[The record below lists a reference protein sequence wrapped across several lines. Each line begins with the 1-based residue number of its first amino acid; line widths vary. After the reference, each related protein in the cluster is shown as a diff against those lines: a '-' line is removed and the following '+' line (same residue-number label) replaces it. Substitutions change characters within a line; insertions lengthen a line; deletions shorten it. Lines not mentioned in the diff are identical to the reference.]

1 MRMVKFKKNHNN
13 LILIFILTIV
23 MITSVLLDTVGKKV
37 SNQMVDISK
46 IIIKDVIINTV
57 NSNIRSDTLKKYN
70 INDLIEINYRDKK
83 VSDVDYNLENTYDVL
98 IDIKSSVM
106 RMIPLYD
113 FSSYSYNVRLYSNF
127 MILEMPFYN
136 YSSNLL
142 LANLG
147 PKISAKINY
156 IRYVNGSVKTKIKTY
171 GINSL
176 QVELY
181 LNIEICSDIVVPFI
195 NKENITSMD
204 ILISSKIIQGEIPS
218 IYNGLYESESKIVK
232 TN

>member
-1 MRMVKFKKNHNN
+1 MVKFKKNHNN

-23 MITSVLLDTVGKKV
+23 MITSVLLNTVGKKV

-70 INDLIEINYRDKK
+70 INDLIKINYRDKK

-181 LNIEICSDIVVPFI
+181 LNIEVSSEIVVPFI
-195 NKENITSMD
+195 KEENITSMD
-204 ILISSKIIQGEIPS
+204 ILVASKIVQGEIPS

>member
-1 MRMVKFKKNHNN
+1 MRMVKFKKNHSN
-13 LILIFILTIV
+13 LGLIFILFIV
-23 MITSVLLDTVGKKV
+23 MMTSLLLNTIGKRV
-37 SNQMVDISK
+37 SNQMIDISK
-46 IIIKDVIINTV
+46 FIIKDVIINTV
-57 NSNIRSDTLKKYN
+57 YANIKGDTLKKYN
-70 INDLIEINYRDKK
+70 INDLIKINYRDKK
-83 VSDVDYNLENTYDVL
+83 VSDVDYNLENTYDIL

-106 RMIPLYD
+106 EMIPKYD
-113 FSSYSYNVRLYSNF
+113 FSGYSYDVKVFDNF

-142 LANLG
+142 LANSG

-181 LNIEICSDIVVPFI
+181 LNIEIFSDIVVPFI

>member
-1 MRMVKFKKNHNN
+1 MRMVRFKKNHSN
-13 LILIFILTIV
+13 LGLIFILFIV
-23 MITSVLLDTVGKKV
+23 MMTSLLLNTIGKRV
-37 SNQMVDISK
+37 SNQMIDISK
-46 IIIKDVIINTV
+46 IIIKDVIINTI
-57 NSNIRSDTLKKYN
+57 NANINGDSLKKYN
-70 INDLIEINYRDKK
+70 INDLIKINYRDKK
-83 VSDVDYNLENTYDVL
+83 VSDVDYNLENTYDIL

-106 RMIPLYD
+106 EMIPKYD
-113 FSSYSYNVRLYSNF
+113 FSGYSYDVKIFDNF

>member
-23 MITSVLLDTVGKKV
+23 MITSVLLNTVGKKV

-70 INDLIEINYRDKK
+70 INDLIKINYRDKK

-181 LNIEICSDIVVPFI
+181 LNIEVSSEIVVPFI
-195 NKENITSMD
+195 KEENITSMD
-204 ILISSKIIQGEIPS
+204 ILVASKIVQGEIPS

>member
-1 MRMVKFKKNHNN
+1 M
-13 LILIFILTIV
+13 
-23 MITSVLLDTVGKKV
+23 
-37 SNQMVDISK
+37 
-46 IIIKDVIINTV
+46 IINTV
-57 NSNIRSDTLKKYN
+57 NSNIKGDTLKKYN
-70 INDLIEINYRDKK
+70 INDLIKINYRDKK
-83 VSDVDYNLENTYDVL
+83 VSDVDYNLENTYDIL

-106 RMIPLYD
+106 EMIPKYD
-113 FSSYSYNVRLYSNF
+113 FSGYSYDVKVFDNF

-181 LNIEICSDIVVPFI
+181 LNIEIFSDIVVPFI

>member
-1 MRMVKFKKNHNN
+1 MRMVKFKKNHSN
-13 LILIFILTIV
+13 LGLIFILFIV
-23 MITSVLLDTVGKKV
+23 MMTSLLLNTIGKRV
-37 SNQMVDISK
+37 SNQMIDISK

-57 NSNIRSDTLKKYN
+57 NSNIKGDTLKKYN
-70 INDLIEINYRDKK
+70 INDLIKINYRDKK
-83 VSDVDYNLENTYDVL
+83 VSDVDYNLENTYDIL

-106 RMIPLYD
+106 EMIPKYD
-113 FSSYSYNVRLYSNF
+113 FSGYSYDVKVFDNF

-147 PKISAKINY
+147 PKINAKINY

-181 LNIEICSDIVVPFI
+181 LNIEIFSDIVVPFI

>member
-181 LNIEICSDIVVPFI
+181 LNIEVSSEIVVPFI
-195 NKENITSMD
+195 KEENITSMD
-204 ILISSKIIQGEIPS
+204 ILVASKIVQGEIPS

>member
-1 MRMVKFKKNHNN
+1 
-13 LILIFILTIV
+13 
-23 MITSVLLDTVGKKV
+23 
-37 SNQMVDISK
+37 
-46 IIIKDVIINTV
+46 
-57 NSNIRSDTLKKYN
+57 
-70 INDLIEINYRDKK
+70 
-83 VSDVDYNLENTYDVL
+83 
-98 IDIKSSVM
+98 M

-181 LNIEICSDIVVPFI
+181 LNIEVSSEIVVPFI
-195 NKENITSMD
+195 KEENITSMD
-204 ILISSKIIQGEIPS
+204 ILVASKIVQGEIPS

>member
-1 MRMVKFKKNHNN
+1 MRMVKFKKNHSN
-13 LILIFILTIV
+13 LGLIFILFIV
-23 MITSVLLDTVGKKV
+23 MMTSLLLNTIGKRV
-37 SNQMVDISK
+37 SNQMIDISK

-57 NSNIRSDTLKKYN
+57 NANIKGDTLKKYN
-70 INDLIEINYRDKK
+70 INDLIKINYRDKK
-83 VSDVDYNLENTYDVL
+83 VSDVDYNLENTYDIL

-106 RMIPLYD
+106 EMIPKYD
-113 FSSYSYNVRLYSNF
+113 FSGYSYDVKVFDNF

-147 PKISAKINY
+147 PKINAKINY

-181 LNIEICSDIVVPFI
+181 LNIEIFSDIVVPFI

>member
-1 MRMVKFKKNHNN
+1 MVKFKKNHNN

-113 FSSYSYNVRLYSNF
+113 FSSYGYNVRLYSNF

-147 PKISAKINY
+147 PKICAKINY

-181 LNIEICSDIVVPFI
+181 LNIEVSSEIVVPFI
-195 NKENITSMD
+195 KEENITSMD
-204 ILISSKIIQGEIPS
+204 ILVASKIVQGEIPS

>member
-1 MRMVKFKKNHNN
+1 MRMVKFKKNHSN
-13 LILIFILTIV
+13 LGLIFILFIV
-23 MITSVLLDTVGKKV
+23 MMTSLLLNTIGKRV
-37 SNQMVDISK
+37 SNQMIDISK
-46 IIIKDVIINTV
+46 FIIKDVIINTV
-57 NSNIRSDTLKKYN
+57 NANIKGDTLKKYN
-70 INDLIEINYRDKK
+70 INDLIKINYRDKK
-83 VSDVDYNLENTYDVL
+83 VSDVDYNLENTYDIL

-106 RMIPLYD
+106 EMIPKYD
-113 FSSYSYNVRLYSNF
+113 FSGYSYDVKVFDNF

-147 PKISAKINY
+147 PKINAKINY

-181 LNIEICSDIVVPFI
+181 LNIEIFSDIVVPFI

>member
-1 MRMVKFKKNHNN
+1 MRMVRFKKNHSN
-13 LILIFILTIV
+13 LGLIFILFIV
-23 MITSVLLDTVGKKV
+23 MMTSLLLNTIGKRV
-37 SNQMVDISK
+37 SNQMIDISK
-46 IIIKDVIINTV
+46 IIIKDVIINTI
-57 NSNIRSDTLKKYN
+57 NANIKGDSLKKYN
-70 INDLIEINYRDKK
+70 INDLIKINYRDKK
-83 VSDVDYNLENTYDVL
+83 VSDVDYNLENTYDIL

-106 RMIPLYD
+106 EMIPKYD
-113 FSSYSYNVRLYSNF
+113 FSGYSYDVKIFDNF

-147 PKISAKINY
+147 PKTSAKINY

>member
-1 MRMVKFKKNHNN
+1 MRMVKFKKNHSN
-13 LILIFILTIV
+13 LGLIFILFIV
-23 MITSVLLDTVGKKV
+23 MMTSLLLNTIGKRV
-37 SNQMVDISK
+37 SNQMIDISK

-57 NSNIRSDTLKKYN
+57 NANIKGDTLKKYN
-70 INDLIEINYRDKK
+70 INDLIKINYRDKK
-83 VSDVDYNLENTYDVL
+83 VSDVDYNLENTYDIL

-106 RMIPLYD
+106 EMIPKYD
-113 FSSYSYNVRLYSNF
+113 FRVFDNF

-181 LNIEICSDIVVPFI
+181 LNIEIFSDIVVPFI

>member
-1 MRMVKFKKNHNN
+1 MRMVKFKKNHSN
-13 LILIFILTIV
+13 LGLIFILFIV
-23 MITSVLLDTVGKKV
+23 MMTSLLLNMIGKRV
-37 SNQMVDISK
+37 SNQMIDISK
-46 IIIKDVIINTV
+46 FIIKDVIINTV
-57 NSNIRSDTLKKYN
+57 YANIKGDTLKKYN
-70 INDLIEINYRDKK
+70 INDLIKINYRDKK
-83 VSDVDYNLENTYDVL
+83 VSDVDYNLENTYDIL

-106 RMIPLYD
+106 EMIPKYD
-113 FSSYSYNVRLYSNF
+113 FSGYSYDVKVFDNF

-147 PKISAKINY
+147 PKINAKINY

-181 LNIEICSDIVVPFI
+181 LNIEIFSDIVVPFI

>member
-1 MRMVKFKKNHNN
+1 MVKFKKNHNN

-181 LNIEICSDIVVPFI
+181 LNIEVSSEIVVPFI
-195 NKENITSMD
+195 KEENITSMD
-204 ILISSKIIQGEIPS
+204 ILVASKIVQGEIPS

>member
-70 INDLIEINYRDKK
+70 INDLIKINYRDKK
-83 VSDVDYNLENTYDVL
+83 VSDVDYNLENTYDIL

-106 RMIPLYD
+106 EMIPKYD
-113 FSSYSYNVRLYSNF
+113 FSGYSYDVKLFDNF

-181 LNIEICSDIVVPFI
+181 LNIEVSSEIVVPFI
-195 NKENITSMD
+195 KEENITSMD
-204 ILISSKIIQGEIPS
+204 ILVASKIVQGEIPS

>member
-1 MRMVKFKKNHNN
+1 
-13 LILIFILTIV
+13 

-181 LNIEICSDIVVPFI
+181 LNIEVSSEIVVPFI
-195 NKENITSMD
+195 KEENITSMD
-204 ILISSKIIQGEIPS
+204 ILVASKIVQGEIPS